1 MTQQEQWS
9 RKHRELV
16 NTYGITP
23 TDVSSHKGCQESSGP
38 AVKSKVK
45 VEGAVSARP
54 RPSSEGDVIFMDNL
68 QEFCKK
74 TVGVGV
80 VSLNEMR
87 DHLLKHQETTVDG
100 DPLNRRPVSDETM
113 ERALNG
119 IGCVRVGRP
128 LNKQLYA
135 IEHIGHASDIVS
147 ERERLEG

>member
-1 MTQQEQWS
+1 
-9 RKHRELV
+9 
-16 NTYGITP
+16 
-23 TDVSSHKGCQESSGP
+23 
-38 AVKSKVK
+38 
-45 VEGAVSARP
+45 
-54 RPSSEGDVIFMDNL
+54 MDNL

-135 IEHIGHASDIVS
+135 IEHIGHASDIYRSVILELFQTAKS
-147 ERERLEG
+147 IKRKQLNEVILERFGCEDKSKLVTVALKDLCTSRGASWYLKGSVEFLNKK